1 MQNKYAFPSFT
12 FAILSMLL
20 LTTNLSINN
29 ADAQQVTLSVSAKDT
44 GGEFFGPQIVQVI
57 VEGPNIR
64 NADTSTAS
72 LVVNGQDVPL
82 VHLADSRWYAFFADA
97 NTFTT
102 LAGAAGFPGSSNG
115 AFWVVGPS
123 NRNLL
128 FPSLSSAFAND
139 VVTNNSL
146 NPNLDLNGD
155 CPATVNDQN
164 PCVEWPYIRLMSF
177 TENDQVSIRHSG
189 QSVTLNYVRPSTNDI
204 ILSLDRT
211 TYPIDAEIIFGLSDY
226 MWNINPVEE
235 DRVHF
240 AFSNG
245 NTQVFY
251 QPSTALPPA
260 SISGVL
266 QNLRFVTKQILS
278 IEGEGAIR
286 FANTISG
293 MPETVMIET
302 FPNSGMFE
310 NFDSR
315 ADMFAQER
323 NAQFRFDYFD
333 KSISAGAQ
341 RSDASVS
348 VSKNPPKT
356 GSNIP
361 EVKEEH
367 VKIEP
372 YAISELKLVNLL
384 DRPISSVSVE
394 QPVLIQTTVSNNLD
408 EEQPFVYIVQ
418 VKDENEFTV
427 MLTWIKGNMFA
438 KNSFSTSISW
448 TPESE
453 GDYNIEVFVWKSID
467 EPGMS
472 PLTKSLEVSVS

>member
-1 MQNKYAFPSFT
+1 
-12 FAILSMLL
+12 
-20 LTTNLSINN
+20 
-29 ADAQQVTLSVSAKDT
+29 
-44 GGEFFGPQIVQVI
+44 
-57 VEGPNIR
+57 
-64 NADTSTAS
+64 
-72 LVVNGQDVPL
+72 
-82 VHLADSRWYAFFADA
+82 LADGRWYAFFADR
-97 NTFTT
+97 NTFTA
-102 LAGAAGFPGSSNG
+102 LAGAANFPGSSNG
-115 AFWVVGPS
+115 GFWVIGAA
-123 NRNLL
+123 NRNLI
-128 FPSLSSAFAND
+128 FPSLPSAYSHDATTSNPF
-139 VVTNNSL
+139 

-155 CPATVNDQN
+155 CPAAVNDQN

-177 TENDQVSIRHSG
+177 NENDQVSIRHSG

-204 ILSLDRT
+204 ILSLDRS

-260 SISGVL
+260 GITGVMP
-266 QNLRFVTKQILS
+266 NLRFDGKQILS
-278 IEGEGAIR
+278 IEGRDAIR

-293 MPETVMIET
+293 MPETVMVET
-302 FPNSGMFE
+302 FPNSGAFE
-310 NFDSR
+310 NFDNN
-315 ADMFAQER
+315 ADMFAKER
-323 NAQFRFDYFD
+323 NAQFRFDYFN

-341 RSDASVS
+341 RGDASVG
-348 VSKNPPKT
+348 VSKSPPKT
-356 GSNIP
+356 GSDIP
-361 EVKEEH
+361 EVKEEP

-372 YAISELKLVNLL
+372 YSISEPKLLNLL
-384 DRPISSVSVE
+384 ERPVSSVSIE

-438 KNSFSTSISW
+438 KDSLNTSISW

-453 GDYNIEVFVWKSID
+453 GDYNIEVFVWKSIN
-467 EPGMS
+467 EPGML
-472 PLTKSLEVSVS
+472 PLTRSLEVSVS

>member
-1 MQNKYAFPSFT
+1 
-12 FAILSMLL
+12 MLL
-20 LTTNLSINN
+20 LTSSLLLNS

-72 LVVNGQDVPL
+72 LLVNGQNVPL
-82 VHLADSRWYAFFADA
+82 VHLADSRWYAFFADGR
-97 NTFTT
+97 TFTT
-102 LAGAAGFPGSSNG
+102 LAGAAGFPGGSSG
-115 AFWVVGPS
+115 AFWVVGPT

-128 FPSLSSAFAND
+128 FPSLPSAFGHD
-139 VVTNNSL
+139 STTNNSL
-146 NPNLDLNGD
+146 NPNLDLDGD
-155 CPATVNDQN
+155 CPATINDQDS
-164 PCVEWPYIRLMSF
+164 CVEWPYIRLMNF
-177 TENDQVSIRHSG
+177 NENDQVSIRHTG
-189 QSVTLNYVRPSTNDI
+189 QSVTLNYVKPSTNDI
-204 ILSLDRT
+204 TLSLDRT
-211 TYPIDAEIIFGLSDY
+211 MYPIDAEIIFGLSDY

-251 QPSTALPPA
+251 QPSTVLPAA
-260 SISGVL
+260 SITGVM
-266 QNLRFVTKQILS
+266 QNLRFDTKQILS
-278 IEGEGAIR
+278 IQDRDAIR
-286 FANTISG
+286 FANTING

-310 NFDSR
+310 NFDNN
-315 ADMFAQER
+315 ADMFAKER

-361 EVKEEH
+361 EVKEEP

-372 YAISELKLVNLL
+372 YSISEPKLVNLL
-384 DRPISSVSVE
+384 ERPISSVSIE

-438 KNSFSTSISW
+438 KDSLNTSISW

-467 EPGMS
+467 EPGML